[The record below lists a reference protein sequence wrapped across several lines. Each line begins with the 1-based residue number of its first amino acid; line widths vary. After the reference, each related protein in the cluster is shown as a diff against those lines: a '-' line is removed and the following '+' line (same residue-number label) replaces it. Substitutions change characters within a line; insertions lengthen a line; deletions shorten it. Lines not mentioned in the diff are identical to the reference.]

1 MLVLICGLPGTGK
14 STLANALAG
23 EIGAT
28 VLRTDE
34 IRKKLFEEPRYSE
47 EEKELVYRV
56 IFLIAEHLLRNRCN
70 VIIDGTFYKRALRQQ
85 VYEIA
90 EKTNSSIEVVECVT
104 PEYLIKRRMEG
115 GRKKRA
121 LSDADY
127 EIYKKIRDEFEPIGR
142 KHIVIDT
149 SRYREQNLE
158 QLLSELRAV

>member
-1 MLVLICGLPGTGK
+1 MLILICGLPGTGK
-14 STLANALAG
+14 STVANALARK
-23 EIGAT
+23 IGAT

-56 IFLIAEHLLRNRCN
+56 IFLIAEHLLKNRCN

-104 PEYLIKRRMEG
+104 PEYLIKRRMES
-115 GRKKRA
+115 GRKRA

-127 EIYKKIRDEFEPIGR
+127 EVYKKIKDEFEPIER

-149 SRYREQNLE
+149 SRPPEQNLA
-158 QLLSELRAV
+158 QLLNELRA